1 MLLGKLVLLERCS
14 DPREAVHAREAREL
28 NINKKYSWL
37 QKKEKFQLRSL
48 VTEG

>member
-28 NINKKYSWL
+28 NINKKKVFL
-37 QKKEKFQLRSL
+37 FAEKGQVS
-48 VTEG
+48 VEEPCY